1 MARKITGLKAQE
13 RNPRRVNVYL
23 DGDFAFGLERITAA
37 WLYVGQELDDSK
49 IAELKAA
56 DSKEVALQRA
66 LHFVDYRPRSVS
78 EVRKHLEAKGY
89 SESLIEEIL
98 ERFQELGLL
107 NDEKFAENWVE
118 NRKEFRPRSKRALR
132 MELRLKGVPDETIDQ
147 AVEEVD
153 DEDQAFQA
161 GLKQARKYRDL
172 EWLDFRKKMGDFL
185 LRRGFSYSTIAPV
198 IRRIWEERETGA
210 STEEL

>member
-1 MARKITGLKAQE
+1 MTRKVTGLKVQE

-37 WLYVGQELDDSK
+37 WLHVGQELDDSK

-66 LHFVDYRPRSVS
+66 LHFVDYRPRSIS
-78 EVRKHLEAKGY
+78 EVRKHLEAKGS

-98 ERFQELGLL
+98 DRFQELGLL
-107 NDEKFAENWVE
+107 NDERFAENWVE

-153 DEDQAFQA
+153 DEEQAYQA
-161 GLKQARKYRDL
+161 GLKQARRYRDL
-172 EWLDFRKKMGDFL
+172 EWLDFRKKLGDFL
-185 LRRGFSYSTIAPV
+185 LRRGFNYETITPV
-198 IRRIWEERETGA
+198 VRRIWEERETGA